1 MDAATGSAT
10 RVGNIAAGLAAAAR
24 EIMPIAIRL
33 PFTTAWL
40 TLAAALAGCGD
51 SQNHAAAPPPTAVTV
66 AKPVQRTIVD
76 QDQYVGR
83 FVAVD
88 MVEVRGR
95 LSGYLSKIHF
105 QDGQMVKRGDLLFT
119 IDRRPFQIVL
129 DQARANL
136 QLAKANLAFAESDL
150 ARGQELLRNKTITE
164 QTFEQRTQAK
174 RVAEA
179 SVTAQEAL
187 VHSAELDLN
196 EFTELRAPVAGRIG
210 DRRVSVGN
218 LVTGGTSG
226 STTLLATIVSMDPI
240 RFEFT
245 FDEAAYLRYQ
255 RAATDGRDPANH
267 EGSTPVKI
275 KLIDEQTFAHE
286 GRMDFVDNAIDRAT
300 GTIRGR
306 AQFANPD
313 TLFTP
318 GMFANIQVP
327 ASQPYDAMMVPDV
340 AIGSEQARKY
350 VLVVDT
356 ENVARP
362 KYVTLGDVADGL
374 RVVKDGLAP
383 DDRVVTNGIARIRP
397 GQKVTP
403 QEEGALPPPAPGKP
417 QASVD

>member
-1 MDAATGSAT
+1 
-10 RVGNIAAGLAAAAR
+10 
-24 EIMPIAIRL
+24 MPITIRL
-33 PFTTAWL
+33 PFTAAWL
-40 TLAAALAGCGD
+40 MLAAALAGCGD

-105 QDGQMVKRGDLLFT
+105 QDGQMVKQGDLLFT
-119 IDRRPFQIVL
+119 IDRRPFQIAL
-129 DQARANL
+129 DQARGNL
-136 QLAKANLAFAESDL
+136 ELAKANLAFAESDL

-210 DRRVSVGN
+210 DRRVSIGN

-226 STTLLATIVSMDPI
+226 TTTLLATIVSMDPI

-255 RAATDGRDPANH
+255 RLAKGGTDPAGH

-275 KLIDEQTFAHE
+275 KLIDEQNFAHE
-286 GRMDFVDNAIDRAT
+286 GQMDFVDNAIDRAT

-306 AQFANPD
+306 AQFGNPD
-313 TLFTP
+313 GLFTP

-327 ASQPYDAMMVPDV
+327 ASQPYEALMVPDV

-356 ENVARP
+356 ENIARP

-403 QEEGALPPPAPGKP
+403 QEEGAQPPPAPAKS
-417 QASVD
+417 QASAD

>member
-1 MDAATGSAT
+1 
-10 RVGNIAAGLAAAAR
+10 
-24 EIMPIAIRL
+24 MPIAIRL

-136 QLAKANLAFAESDL
+136 ELARANQAFTESDL

-226 STTLLATIVSMDPI
+226 TTTLLATIVSMDPI

-255 RAATDGRDPANH
+255 RLAKGGTDPAGH

-275 KLIDEQTFAHE
+275 KLIDEQNFAHE
-286 GRMDFVDNAIDRAT
+286 GQMDFVDNAIDRAT

-306 AQFANPD
+306 AQFGNPD
-313 TLFTP
+313 GLFTP

-327 ASQPYDAMMVPDV
+327 ASQPYEALMVPDV

-356 ENVARP
+356 ENIARP

>member
-1 MDAATGSAT
+1 
-10 RVGNIAAGLAAAAR
+10 
-24 EIMPIAIRL
+24 MPITIRL
-33 PFTTAWL
+33 PFTAAWL
-40 TLAAALAGCGD
+40 MLAAALAGCGD

-105 QDGQMVKRGDLLFT
+105 QDGQMVKQGDLLFT
-119 IDRRPFQIVL
+119 IDRRPFQIAL
-129 DQARANL
+129 DQARGNL
-136 QLAKANLAFAESDL
+136 ELAKANLAFAESDL

-210 DRRVSVGN
+210 DRRVSIGN

-226 STTLLATIVSMDPI
+226 TTTLLATIVSMDPI

-255 RAATDGRDPANH
+255 RLAKGGTDPAGH

-275 KLIDEQTFAHE
+275 KLIDEQNFAHE
-286 GRMDFVDNAIDRAT
+286 GQMDFVDNAIDRAT

-306 AQFANPD
+306 AQFGNPD
-313 TLFTP
+313 GLFTP

-327 ASQPYDAMMVPDV
+327 ASQPYEALMVPDV

-350 VLVVDT
+350 VLVVDA
-356 ENVARP
+356 ENIARP

-403 QEEGALPPPAPGKP
+403 QEEGAQPPPAPAKS
-417 QASVD
+417 QASAD